1 MKTLSLI
8 LFIPFLPSFHAFESE
23 IKESITVLK
32 KQKRTINEI
41 KNTSSAANNEALAI
55 VFPEMI
61 RWSTFKDF
69 IETTALET
77 VYVSNGKSTVDFSI
91 GCFQMKPSFIEDL
104 ENYIAQHP
112 SVQSLDFIVLKDK
125 TLKECRAERIK
136 RLKDWAWQ
144 IRYAHVYWAV
154 ANDVFKNKI
163 FKNATERVRF
173 YATAYNYGFL
183 KPIEDIEKWQAKV
196 AFPYGLQY
204 KGTQVAY
211 SDLSIEF
218 LEKYAKEF

>member
-8 LFIPFLPSFHAFESE
+8 LFIAFLPSFHAFESE
-23 IKESITVLK
+23 IKESINVLK
-32 KQKRTINEI
+32 KQKRIINEI
-41 KNTSSAANNEALAI
+41 KNTSSASNDEALAI

-61 RWSTFKDF
+61 RWSAFKNF

-77 VYVSNGKSTVDFSI
+77 MYVSNGKSTVDFSI
-91 GCFQMKPSFIEDL
+91 GYFQMKPSFIEDL
-104 ENYIAQHP
+104 EIYIAQHP
-112 SVQSLDFIVLKDK
+112 SVQSFDFIVLKDK
-125 TLKECRAERIK
+125 TPKECRAERIE

-204 KGTQVAY
+204 QGNQVAY
-211 SDLSIEF
+211 GDLSVEF
-218 LEKYAKEF
+218 LEKYSKEF

>member
-8 LFIPFLPSFHAFESE
+8 LFISFLPSFHAFESE
-23 IKESITVLK
+23 IRESIVVLK
-32 KQKRTINEI
+32 KQKRIINEI
-41 KNTSSAANNEALAI
+41 KNTSSAPNDEALGI

-61 RWSTFKDF
+61 RWSAFKDF

-77 VYVSNGKSTVDFSI
+77 MYVSNGKSTVDFSI
-91 GCFQMKPSFIEDL
+91 GYFQMKPSFIEDL
-104 ENYIAQHP
+104 EIYIAQHP
-112 SVQSLDFIVLKDK
+112 SVQSFDFIVLKDK
-125 TLKECRAERIK
+125 TPKECRAERIK

-204 KGTQVAY
+204 KGNQVAY

-218 LEKYAKEF
+218 LEKYSKEF

>member
-1 MKTLSLI
+1 MKSLTLI
-8 LFIPFLPSFHAFESE
+8 LIITFLPSFHAFESE
-23 IKESITVLK
+23 IKASLDVLK
-32 KQKRTINEI
+32 KQKRIINEI
-41 KNTSSAANNEALAI
+41 KNTSSAPNDEALAI

-61 RWSTFKDF
+61 RWSAFKDF

-77 VYVSNGKSTVDFSI
+77 MYVSNGKSTVDFSI
-91 GCFQMKPSFIEDL
+91 GYFQMKPSFIEDL

-125 TLKECRAERIK
+125 TAKECRAERIK

-144 IRYAHVYWAV
+144 IRYAHVYWIV
-154 ANDVFKNKI
+154 AHDIFKNKT
-163 FKNATERVRF
+163 FKTPSERVCF

-218 LEKYAKEF
+218 LDKYAKGF

>member
-1 MKTLSLI
+1 M
-8 LFIPFLPSFHAFESE
+8 LFR
-23 IKESITVLK
+23 SI
-32 KQKRTINEI
+32 E
-41 KNTSSAANNEALAI
+41 
-55 VFPEMI
+55 
-61 RWSTFKDF
+61 
-69 IETTALET
+69 
-77 VYVSNGKSTVDFSI
+77 
-91 GCFQMKPSFIEDL
+91 
-104 ENYIAQHP
+104 
-112 SVQSLDFIVLKDK
+112 
-125 TLKECRAERIK
+125 

-204 KGTQVAY
+204 KGNQVAY

-218 LEKYAKEF
+218 LEKYSKEF